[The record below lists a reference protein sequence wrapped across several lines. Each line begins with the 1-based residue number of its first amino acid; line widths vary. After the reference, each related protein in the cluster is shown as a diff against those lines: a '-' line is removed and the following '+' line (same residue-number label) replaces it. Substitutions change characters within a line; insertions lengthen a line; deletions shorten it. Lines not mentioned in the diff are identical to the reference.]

1 MGQINCYIRTINNIN
16 IMGIYNRY
24 MLYRMNYLNDFGG
37 IYRRYK
43 REQGRWDSHLNN
55 TKQFIIDSAKDKNGT
70 IVVLGSGWLLD
81 FPVDQIINQF
91 NRVILYD
98 IKHPAHVKKLAAK
111 HSNLELVCADI
122 TGGML
127 ERCFKLKQ
135 SQLKSDLF
143 NIVSY
148 LSSSKFTIDYHADYV
163 VSLNILNQLDIL
175 LIDYLKQ
182 KGLKSDGQLLK
193 LRKMIQEKHL
203 EFLSG
208 YNHAVITDVKEE
220 WRSEDDEF
228 LGVKPTLYA
237 DVSAYKEQKKWPWNF
252 DYSMTYY
259 DDKKVILNVTA
270 FNGFATP

>member
-1 MGQINCYIRTINNIN
+1 
-16 IMGIYNRY
+16 MGIYNTY
-24 MLYRMNYLNDFGG
+24 MLYRMNYLTDFGG

-43 REQGRWDSHLNN
+43 REKGRWDSHLNN
-55 TKQFIIDSAKDKNGT
+55 TKQFIIDSVENKSGT

-81 FPVDQIINQF
+81 FPIDQIIKQF
-91 NRVILYD
+91 SKVILYD
-98 IKHPAHVKKLAAK
+98 IKHPGHVKKLAAK

-143 NIVSY
+143 NVVSY
-148 LSSSKFTIDYHADYV
+148 LSSSKFTIDFDADYI
-163 VSLNILNQLDIL
+163 VSLNIMNQLDIL

-182 KGLKSDGQLLK
+182 KGVKSDGQLLK

-203 EFLSG
+203 EFLSE
-208 YNHAVITDVKEE
+208 YNHAVITDIEEE

-237 DVSAYKEQKKWPWNF
+237 DISKYKEQKKWPWNF
-252 DYSMTYY
+252 DSSMTYY
-259 DDKKVILNVTA
+259 DDKKVILNVIA